1 MIVKKYE
8 KTLELWQLEAL
19 DRRLITMHPEKGSV
33 QKSLKNKRTG
43 VKGEKEIEYPLRFLD
58 NQKYLILHN
67 LRIEDEQGYFQIDTL
82 IMSAA
87 YILILEVKNWYGT
100 VIFGENGQVT
110 RIGDENKE
118 EGFDNPIQQAKLQ
131 RHRLQ
136 KWLRLHC
143 DIEIP
148 IDFFVVI
155 SFPSTIIKSATSQ
168 NLIPKEVIHNN
179 DLYFKIESLS
189 KKSAV
194 IYMEK
199 EPLMNLA
206 KRLVAA
212 HKPKD
217 EYILDRFHITKNELV
232 KGVLCPKCGAVPM
245 VRDKRKWFCR
255 TCEYIS
261 LKAHLPAL
269 IDYKLLIGD
278 RISNR
283 KTREFLQVDSPYVV
297 KGLLKKEGFVRIGER
312 STRQYELKFNS
323 NLNN

>member
-8 KTLELWQLEAL
+8 KSLELWQLEAL
-19 DRRLITMHPEKGSV
+19 DRRLIPMHPEKGSV

-43 VKGEKEIEYPLRFLD
+43 VKGEKEIAYPLRFLD
-58 NQKYLILHN
+58 EQKYFILHN
-67 LRIEDEQGYFQIDTL
+67 LRIADEQGYFQIDTL
-82 IMSAA
+82 ILSTT

-110 RIGDENKE
+110 RIGDENNE
-118 EGFDNPIQQAKLQ
+118 EGFDNPIPQAKLQ

-136 KWLRLHC
+136 RWLRLQY

-148 IDFFVVI
+148 INFFVVI
-155 SFPSTIIKSATSQ
+155 SFPSTIIKSTTSQ
-168 NLIPKEVIHNN
+168 NLIPKEVIHKN
-179 DLYFKIESLS
+179 DLYFKIEALS

-194 IYMEK
+194 TYMEK

-217 EYILDRFHITKNELV
+217 KSILDRFRITKNELM
-232 KGVLCPKCGAVPM
+232 KGVFCPKCGAVPM
-245 VRDKRKWFCR
+245 VRDKRKWLCC
-255 TCEYIS
+255 TCKYGSI
-261 LKAHLPAL
+261 KAHMPTL

-278 RISNR
+278 RISNGDA
-283 KTREFLQVDSPYVV
+283 REFLQVESPYVV
-297 KGLLKKEGFVRIGER
+297 KGLLKKEDFIRIGEK
-312 STRQYELKFNS
+312 STRLYELKFNS
-323 NLNN
+323 NWNN